1 MYYIHLNNGVR
12 RDATVVSTTP
22 DSIFTIEAAHDAPAA
37 RHAASRSYNCRRGLT
52 VAEEEEA
59 HRQRRRHTCWVKPW
73 LQQRPLLGQYDTL
86 MRELM
91 REAYGDFKRF
101 LGQAPF
107 FSRGMLVRYVF
118 SSSRKQQINNKFFPA
133 TFVQVAHASSSQN
146 VMSIWT
152 SRHMFDQFSFTRFQ

>member
-1 MYYIHLNNGVR
+1 MLISELYHS
-12 RDATVVSTTP
+12 A
-22 DSIFTIEAAHDAPAA
+22 
-37 RHAASRSYNCRRGLT
+37 
-52 VAEEEEA
+52 
-59 HRQRRRHTCWVKPW
+59 
-73 LQQRPLLGQYDTL
+73 LLGQYDTL

-91 REAYGDFKRF
+91 REAHDDFKRF
-101 LGQAPF
+101 LGQALPLFVIFAFGAPF

-152 SRHMFDQFSFTRFQ
+152 SRHMFDQFSFKRFK